1 MLVLGKNIRGQIN
14 GTGEM
19 ISVIIKK
26 VEVLSGIDDTREID
40 LFDSNC
46 QNTEQIEI
54 QVIKENL
61 ILAS

>member
-1 MLVLGKNIRGQIN
+1 
-14 GTGEM
+14 M